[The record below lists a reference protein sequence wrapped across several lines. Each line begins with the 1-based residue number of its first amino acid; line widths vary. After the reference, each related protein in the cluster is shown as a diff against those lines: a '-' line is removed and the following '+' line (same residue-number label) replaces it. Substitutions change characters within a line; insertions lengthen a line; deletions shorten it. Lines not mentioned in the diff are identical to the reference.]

1 MYVQAFCLQKW
12 PMVLQ
17 FCKCGCFIVFYW
29 SIRLYIILLF
39 SGYGLLVFKNK
50 LTPDMD
56 SWLWICQFFKFG
68 LPHWPWVNVQCQ
80 ILKIPNT
87 SCMCWG
93 IWCYP
98 FSSNYA
104 CSYPGQKTHITWQLW
119 WISTFNP
126 QAHFSN
132 HDDVRRNSSQLIDKT
147 TKKEKELHN
156 KNWQPFYGKEH
167 DAWHTYIPADKASF
181 TCLSRTPPTSLQIC
195 HALMTKTWMVKNNRN
210 SRWELLAH
218 ASFQLFCHETRMCGR
233 HGLCLLLHISDRYSF
248 LSGEGKQRRR
258 HKHMVSQ
265 LRLLLWQLL

>member
-1 MYVQAFCLQKW
+1 MDC
-12 PMVLQ
+12 
-17 FCKCGCFIVFYW
+17 
-29 SIRLYIILLF
+29 LF
-39 SGYGLLVFKNK
+39 SKTNWLQIWTADYGYASFLNL
-50 LTPDMD
+50 
-56 SWLWICQFFKFG
+56 G
-68 LPHWPWVNVQCQ
+68 LPHWPWVNVQRQ

-93 IWCYP
+93 DLMLSIFQQLCMFISWP
-98 FSSNYA
+98 KN
-104 CSYPGQKTHITWQLW
+104 THNLTTLV

-126 QAHFSN
+126 QAYFSS
-132 HDDVRRNSSQLIDKT
+132 HDDERRNTSQLIDKT
-147 TKKEKELHN
+147 GLHN

-195 HALMTKTWMVKNNRN
+195 HALLTKTWMVKNNRN
-210 SRWELLAH
+210 FRWELLAH
-218 ASFQLFCHETRMCGR
+218 ASFQLFCRETRMCGL
-233 HGLCLLLHISDRYSF
+233 HGLCLLLHKSDRYSF